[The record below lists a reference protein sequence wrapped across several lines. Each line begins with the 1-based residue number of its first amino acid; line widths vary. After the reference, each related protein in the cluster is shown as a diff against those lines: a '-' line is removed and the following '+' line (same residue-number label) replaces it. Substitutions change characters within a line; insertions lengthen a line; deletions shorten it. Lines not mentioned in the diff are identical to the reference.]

1 RVIVEHPTAGKVLQV
16 DKTLHSKWRRHF
28 GERLEKGM
36 DQDRDIAMDS
46 DEDSVANGE
55 MEGDAF
61 MPFASEL
68 DWRIVQ
74 WAIQESPGKG
84 SFDRLLAI
92 PGMCNFYNHDFSL
105 ADKLGLSYKN
115 VLGIHKLVNSIPKRA
130 PWLQR
135 SIILQDNPEEQH
147 LIQYRDILKLIQ
159 SLFTNPAH
167 AKDMRY
173 APIRVYSDAE
183 NTQRIYH
190 EMWTGRW

>member
-1 RVIVEHPTAGKVLQV
+1 
-16 DKTLHSKWRRHF
+16 
-28 GERLEKGM
+28 
-36 DQDRDIAMDS
+36 MDS

-68 DWRIVQ
+68 DWRIAQ

-84 SFDRLLAI
+84 SVDRLLAI
-92 PGMCNFYNHDFSL
+92 PGVKE
-105 ADKLGLSYKN
+105 KLGLSYKN
-115 VLGIHKLVNSIPKRA
+115 VLGIHRLVNSIPKQA

-159 SLFTNPAH
+159 SLFANPAH

-190 EMWTGRW
+190 EMWTGRWWNIIQMHFLEEQL